1 MIQPYICCLYSYP
14 YPLPVVH
21 CCLISL
27 TMDPVWCKL
36 TAVENGFD
44 AAVSFDLMS
53 SGRWRFQRQ
62 MEQSFKINEE
72 VFGEDSEEMLQM
84 RDLFANT
91 HPYLLTG
98 EYA

>member
-1 MIQPYICCLYSYP
+1 
-14 YPLPVVH
+14 
-21 CCLISL
+21 
-27 TMDPVWCKL
+27 
-36 TAVENGFD
+36 
-44 AAVSFDLMS
+44 
-53 SGRWRFQRQ
+53 

-98 EYA
+98 ARTHSHNLAEPSL

>member
-1 MIQPYICCLYSYP
+1 MCVYA
-14 YPLPVVH
+14 
-21 CCLISL
+21 
-27 TMDPVWCKL
+27 
-36 TAVENGFD
+36 AVENAFD
-44 AAVSFDLMS
+44 ATLSFDLMS

-98 EYA
+98 THVQSKTLSESSCSQHSD